1 MTTTTM
7 TLAGSLVAT
16 DDDAGT
22 LRYRLLTY
30 GEEGRTNRGKVTITA
45 GALTVPA
52 DPSTLEAV
60 NVEHD
65 PLRPVGR
72 VEALEDD
79 GSAIYATV
87 RTLDTTAGRDVR
99 LEAREGVRAGISV
112 EIDRVVIRAG
122 KLLAGVLTGMGLVVR
137 PAFPSSLLTASDA
150 GELTAELRED
160 LEGNTE
166 PAQTMG
172 DADEDEDEDGEQP
185 AGETV
190 AEHHEERSDT
200 YTDPVTGETVT
211 TTTTTDSETTVDPPS
226 EEDTTMTDTTVRAA
240 GIAGTGKT
248 TGEQRSAFGLDKLT
262 AALGDMDHLRGI
274 GKLTAALAPVTQT
287 DVFDTV
293 TVPEYVGELWEGRSP
308 VERYAGLVKSAG
320 PLTAYVSKGWRFAQ
334 GPEVHPYAGN
344 LADITSTP
352 VEVEAEEIRAFRL
365 AGGNR
370 LDRVYHDLP
379 DAGFWDSYLRHS
391 AQDYALKRDALI
403 GYHLAT
409 NALEET
415 FDPAGVPSFYNG
427 STGWAQLV
435 RGARIAMRKIVPDF
449 AVVGAD
455 LWEEMALTP
464 REYAL
469 EYLSA
474 QLGLDDTGSLAGFK
488 IIGASDEPITNID
501 GTTFDMNGKVLVG
514 TTGTTLMQ
522 ELPGGPIRVNAE
534 VIDKGGVDHGVFGYA
549 KIWTPTAY
557 NVLVSPTAPAGA

>member
-1 MTTTTM
+1 M
-7 TLAGSLVAT
+7 
-16 DDDAGT
+16 
-22 LRYRLLTY
+22 
-30 GEEGRTNRGKVTITA
+30 
-45 GALTVPA
+45 
-52 DPSTLEAV
+52 
-60 NVEHD
+60 
-65 PLRPVGR
+65 
-72 VEALEDD
+72 
-79 GSAIYATV
+79 
-87 RTLDTTAGRDVR
+87 
-99 LEAREGVRAGISV
+99 
-112 EIDRVVIRAG
+112 
-122 KLLAGVLTGMGLVVR
+122 
-137 PAFPSSLLTASDA
+137 
-150 GELTAELRED
+150 
-160 LEGNTE
+160 
-166 PAQTMG
+166 
-172 DADEDEDEDGEQP
+172 
-185 AGETV
+185 
-190 AEHHEERSDT
+190 
-200 YTDPVTGETVT
+200 
-211 TTTTTDSETTVDPPS
+211 TDS
-226 EEDTTMTDTTVRAA
+226 TVRAA
-240 GIAGTGKT
+240 GIAGAGKT

-262 AALGDMDHLRGI
+262 AALGDMDHLRGV
-274 GKLTAALAPVTQT
+274 GKLTAALAPVTQG

-293 TVPEYVGELWEGRSP
+293 SVPEYVGELWEGRSP

-352 VEVEAEEIRAFRL
+352 VEVETEEIRAFRL

-409 NALEET
+409 NATEET
-415 FDPAGVPSFYNG
+415 FDPAGVPTFYNG
-427 STGWAQLV
+427 SVGWAQLV
-435 RGARIAMRKIVPDF
+435 RGARIAMRKILPDF

-474 QLGLDDTGSLAGFK
+474 QLGLDDSGSLNGFR

-514 TTGTTLMQ
+514 TTGTTLLQ

-549 KIWTPTAY
+549 KIWTPTPY
-557 NVLVSPTAPAGA
+557 NVLVSPTAPAGE

>member
-1 MTTTTM
+1 MTTTTL

-45 GALTVPA
+45 GSLTVPA

-166 PAQTMG
+166 PAQNMG
-172 DADEDEDEDGEQP
+172 DDDEDEDAEEV
-185 AGETV
+185 TV
-190 AEHHEERSDT
+190 TDAE
-200 YTDPVTGETVT
+200 TGEEVT
-211 TTTTTDSETTVDPPS
+211 TTSAVVITPAETTTDPDPDPTDPDPAPS
-226 EEDTTMTDTTVRAA
+226 EEDTMTDTTVRAA
-240 GIAGTGKT
+240 GIAGAGRLT
-248 TGEQRSAFGLDKLT
+248 TEQRSAFGLEQLT
-262 AALGDMDHLRGI
+262 ATLGDKELLRGE
-274 GKLTAALAPVTQT
+274 GKLTAALAPITQT
-287 DVFDTV
+287 SVYDKLA
-293 TVPEYVGELWEGRSP
+293 VPEYVGELWEGRSP
-308 VERYAGLVKSAG
+308 VERYAGLAKPNG
-320 PLTAYVSKGWRFAQ
+320 PLTAAVSKGWEFTQ

-352 VEVEAEEIRAFRL
+352 ITVDTKDIKAERL

-370 LDRVYHDLP
+370 LDRIHTDLP

-391 AQDYALKRDALI
+391 TQDYAIKRDARI
-403 GYHLAT
+403 GHHIMT
-409 NALEET
+409 NAT
-415 FDPAGVPSFYNG
+415 AATYDDASTPSFYNG
-427 STGWAQLV
+427 SKGWAYLV
-435 RGARIAMRKIVPDF
+435 RAARIAMRKVVPDF
-449 AVVGAD
+449 AIVGAD

-474 QLGLDDTGSLAGFK
+474 QLGLDDTGSLNGFR
-488 IIGASDEPITNID
+488 IIGASDEPLAGPA
-501 GTTFDMNGKVLVG
+501 GTTFDMTGKVLAG
-514 TTGTTLMQ
+514 TTGTTLLQ

-534 VIDKGGVDHGVFGYA
+534 VIDKGGIDHGVFGYI
-549 KIWTPTAY
+549 KLWTPTKY
-557 NVLVSPTAPAGA
+557 NVLVSPAAPAGA

>member
-1 MTTTTM
+1 MTTETL

-16 DDDAGT
+16 DDAAGT

-30 GEEGRTNRGKVTITA
+30 GEEGRTNRGRVTVEA

-79 GSAIYATV
+79 GTAIYATV

-166 PAQTMG
+166 PAQNMG
-172 DADEDEDEDGEQP
+172 DDDEDDDEEV
-185 AGETV
+185 TV
-190 AEHHEERSDT
+190 
-200 YTDPVTGETVT
+200 TDAATGEEVT
-211 TTTTTDSETTVDPPS
+211 TTTAVVITPAETTDPDPTDSTDPTPS
-226 EEDTTMTDTTVRAA
+226 EEDTMTDSTVRAA
-240 GIAGTGKT
+240 GIAGTGT
-248 TGEQRSAFGLDKLT
+248 PTATGREPFGLDKLT
-262 AALGDMDHLRGI
+262 AALGDMDHLRGV
-274 GKLTAALAPVTQT
+274 GKLTAALAPVTQG

-352 VEVEAEEIRAFRL
+352 VEVETEEIRAFRL

-409 NALEET
+409 NAIAET
-415 FDPAGVPSFYNG
+415 WDPAGVPSFYNG

-474 QLGLDDTGSLAGFK
+474 QLGLDDTGSLNGFK
-488 IIGASDEPITNID
+488 IIGASDQPVENID
-501 GTTFDMNGKVLVG
+501 GATFDMTGKVLVG
-514 TTGTTLMQ
+514 TTGTTLLQ

-549 KIWTPTAY
+549 KIWTPTQY
-557 NVLVSPTAPAGA
+557 NVLVAPAAVVGGE